1 VKVFGLELFR
11 AKTDK
16 ALSPPDNSIAFGNEG
31 WFPVLRESFTG
42 AWQRNIQLDAG
53 TLLSCNTVWACVS
66 LIAGDI
72 SKLRLKLIQRQ
83 PSGIWTETTNPAY
96 SSLISDPN
104 DFQNDHQFWES
115 WILSKLLRG
124 NMYALKRRDARNV
137 VSGLHVLNPD
147 YVKPLISDDGS
158 IFYDLNPDNISGL
171 PDSAIVPAR
180 EIIHDRWNCVFHP
193 LVGTSPIYAC
203 GLAATQGLRI
213 QRNSAEFFKNASS
226 PSGLLIAPERIED
239 ATARRL
245 TEYFNENFGGHN
257 SGKIAIIGDN
267 LKYQQMSLS
276 AVDAQLIDQL
286 KLSAEMICSVFH
298 VPPYKVGVGPMPV
311 QSTVEA
317 LNIEYYG
324 QALQRLI
331 ENAESCFDR
340 GIGLANDLG
349 VEFDLDGLLRMDT
362 PSKVNAMRDAVG
374 AAIFSS
380 NEARRKFDLPPV
392 VGGESPL
399 AQQQNF
405 SLAALAKRDARDDP
419 FAPAAAQSAPTP
431 PSADSQA
438 SQDSASR
445 GNSNRVAREH
455 VPEYSSAWLRKE
467 LFPDENLLDL
477 PEVETAI

>member
-1 VKVFGLELFR
+1 VKIFGLDLFR

-16 ALSPPDNSIAFGNEG
+16 ALSPPDNSLSFGNEG
-31 WFPVLRESFTG
+31 WFPVVRESFTG

-53 TLLSCNTVWACVS
+53 TLLSYHAVWACVS
-66 LIAGDI
+66 LIANDI

-96 SSLISDPN
+96 SPLIADPN
-104 DFQNDHQFWES
+104 SFQNDHQFWES

-124 NMYALKRRDARNV
+124 NTYVLKRRDARNV
-137 VSGLHVLNPD
+137 VSSLHVLNPD

-158 IFYDLNPDNISGL
+158 VFYDLNPDNISNL
-171 PDSAIVPAR
+171 PDRALVPAR
-180 EIIHDRWNCVFHP
+180 EMIHDRWNCVFHP

-226 PSGLLIAPERIED
+226 PSGLLVAPAHIDD
-239 ATARRL
+239 ANARRL
-245 TEYFNENFGGHN
+245 SDYFNENFGGEN
-257 SGKIAIIGDN
+257 SGKLAIVGDN

-286 KLSAEMICSVFH
+286 KLTAEMVCSVFH
-298 VPPYKVGVGPMPV
+298 VPPYKVGIGSMPV
-311 QSTVEA
+311 QSTVES

-331 ENAESCFDR
+331 EDGEACFDR
-340 GIGLANDLG
+340 GIGLASDLG

-362 PSKVNAMRDAVG
+362 PSKVTAMRDAVG
-374 AAIFSS
+374 SAVFSP

-392 VGGESPL
+392 EGGDSPYL
-399 AQQQNF
+399 QQQNF
-405 SLAALAKRDARDDP
+405 SLSALAKRDAQVDP
-419 FAPAAAQSAPTP
+419 FSPSAGAPAV
-431 PSADSQA
+431 PSASDA
-438 SQDSASR
+438 AAAND
-445 GNSNRVAREH
+445 N
-455 VPEYSSAWLRKE
+455 
-467 LFPDENLLDL
+467 
-477 PEVETAI
+477 ETARQNAEFRAEFARRFV